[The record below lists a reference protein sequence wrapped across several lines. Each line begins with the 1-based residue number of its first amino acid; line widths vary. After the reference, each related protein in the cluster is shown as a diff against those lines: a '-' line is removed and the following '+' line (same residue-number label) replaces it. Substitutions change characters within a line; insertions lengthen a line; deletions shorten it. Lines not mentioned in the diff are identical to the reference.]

1 MNNNNIDNTG
11 NSHNRYSIAK
21 NQCNSIGNSGSNI
34 LNDDDLTMELS
45 SNNTTI
51 FNYSSNERAG
61 VLASSGNNFCSLN
74 GSNLI
79 KTRRYE

>member
-1 MNNNNIDNTG
+1 MG
-11 NSHNRYSIAK
+11 KHL
-21 NQCNSIGNSGSNI
+21 CNSTSNSVTNI

-51 FNYSSNERAG
+51 FNYSSNERGG
-61 VLASSGNNFCSLN
+61 VLASSGNNFNSLN

-79 KTRRYE
+79 KARRYD

>member
-11 NSHNRYSIAK
+11 SSHNRYSNSMAK
-21 NQCNSIGNSGSNI
+21 NIGNSVSNF

-51 FNYSSNERAG
+51 FNYSSNERGG

-79 KTRRYE
+79 KTKRYD